1 MTCKGTVSDNGKGTN
16 KEKTNVFKEDLENTT
31 RLFVD
36 ETRDTLDT
44 TTTGET
50 TNSGLG
56 DT

>member
-36 ETRDTLDT
+36 ETRNTLDT

>member
-1 MTCKGTVSDNGKGTN
+1 MENCKRQRRGNN

-31 RLFVD
+31 GLFID
-36 ETRDTLDT
+36 KTRDTLDT

-50 TNSGLG
+50 TNGGLG